1 MLNRGPVR
9 GGYIG
14 ATGKNNEI
22 LLAIKITVIGI
33 SAGLVFFCGPALAQ
47 FIRRVLGRWA
57 YNAVAA

>member
-1 MLNRGPVR
+1 M
-9 GGYIG
+9 

-47 FIRRVLGRWA
+47 FIRPVLGRWA